1 MSILN
6 EFTEAMTAYEQSKG
20 IPSGYQTKKCALYPN
35 YMSNDAWR
43 LFRDGMDPRIEKQYG
58 GGSGGELEGTE
69 EKPPKMAAFHSSSR
83 FVYLMSRDC
92 PDFHFEKQ
100 LTTVVGGKAN
110 LDGFV
115 SRPDRLIFVEAK
127 CREPYGHKSPER
139 ISAKYIPVYSYLKK
153 QMPTIFD
160 YTAVP
165 IDDKYHTVTFYCRGE
180 KVEYFDIKQM
190 ICHLLA
196 AAAHLLQMD
205 TPAKHIDF
213 LYLLFD
219 PAVLPLGNAAR
230 DEILN
235 IHNQVIKHAE
245 GFDFKTMFFHI
256 ATFLT
261 TCRNI
266 DADPNVAKDILH
278 FQLCDQHD
286 YFSHLK

>member
-20 IPSGYQTKKCALYPN
+20 IPSGYQPEKGKRYPN
-35 YMSNDAWR
+35 YMSNAAWR
-43 LFRDGMDPRIEKQYG
+43 LFRDGMDPRIESEYG
-58 GGSGGELEGTE
+58 GGSGGELEGTDE
-69 EKPPKMAAFHSSSR
+69 QPPKMAAFHSSSR

-92 PDFHFEKQ
+92 PDFQFEKQ

-139 ISAKYIPVYSYLKK
+139 ISVKYLPVYAYLKE

-165 IDDKYHTVTFYCRGE
+165 IDDKYQAVTFYCQGE
-180 KVEYFDIKQM
+180 KVDHFDIKQM

-196 AAAHLLQMD
+196 AAAYLLQMD
-205 TPAKHIDF
+205 KPVKHIDF

-235 IHNQVIKHAE
+235 IHNQEIKHAE

-256 ATFLT
+256 ANFLT
-261 TCRNI
+261 SCQKI
-266 DADPNVAKDILH
+266 DADASVAKDILH
-278 FQLCDQHD
+278 FKLCDQHD

>member
-115 SRPDRLIFVEAK
+115 LRPDRLIFVEAK

>member
-20 IPSGYQTKKCALYPN
+20 IPSGYQPEKGKRYPN
-35 YMSNDAWR
+35 YMSNAAWR
-43 LFRDGMDPRIEKQYG
+43 LFRDGMDPRIESEYG
-58 GGSGGELEGTE
+58 GGSGGELEGTDE
-69 EKPPKMAAFHSSSR
+69 QPPKMAAFHSSSR

-92 PDFHFEKQ
+92 PDFQFEKQ

-139 ISAKYIPVYSYLKK
+139 ISVKYLPVYAYLKE

-165 IDDKYHTVTFYCRGE
+165 IDDKYQAVTFYCQGE
-180 KVEYFDIKQM
+180 KVDHFDIKQM

-196 AAAHLLQMD
+196 AAAYLLQMD
-205 TPAKHIDF
+205 KPVKHIDF

-235 IHNQVIKHAE
+235 IHNQAIKHAE

-286 YFSHLK
+286 YFSYLK